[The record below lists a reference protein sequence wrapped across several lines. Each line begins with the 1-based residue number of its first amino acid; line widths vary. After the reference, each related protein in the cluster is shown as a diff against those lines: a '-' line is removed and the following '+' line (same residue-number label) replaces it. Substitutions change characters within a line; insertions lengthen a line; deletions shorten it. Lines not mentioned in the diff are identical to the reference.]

1 MTYQEFLE
9 KIETAGIIRKDWNGN
24 YPELITKDWT
34 TGGRTGGGW
43 DRDND
48 ESTYRPRKAEPEPD
62 FEDLDKILELV
73 YPRIGFLEYKTL
85 VKELVTVSEHEVD
98 DYYGNYEE
106 YSRKEIKLEELYN
119 YVVNKGWI

>member
-48 ESTYRPRKAEPEPD
+48 EDTYSPIKGESEPD
-62 FEDLDKILELV
+62 FEDLDKVLELV
-73 YPRIGFLEYKTL
+73 YPKIGFLEYKAL
-85 VKELVTVSEHEVD
+85 IKELVTVSEHEVD